1 MNDDRTLEFNLATIE
16 TTLTNT
22 QPRWTRL
29 FPPALQTDENSEYI
43 KGLLISL
50 FKDNPDLLQC
60 RQDSIWRA
68 IASICKLGL
77 KPDGMMGECYLIRY
91 GHEAKLQIGY
101 KGLVELARRS
111 GEISKIVTYV
121 VREGDEFEYSTGIE
135 SYERHRPSDSPTRS
149 EQPIT
154 HAVAAIKLTNGEVN
168 IQVMDSSAL
177 ERHKSQYSKGS
188 NSKHSPWNTA
198 EEQMCKK
205 TALSSLIRSGCV
217 PIQTD
222 VEIDMKQNNPVVEN
236 VEFSEL
242 IDNFSESPASG
253 GELASA

>member
-1 MNDDRTLEFNLATIE
+1 MADDRTLEFNLATIE
-16 TTLTNT
+16 SKLTET
-22 QPRWTRL
+22 QDRWQRL
-29 FPPALQTDENSEYI
+29 FPPSLQTTEHSEYI

-50 FKDNPDLLQC
+50 FKESPDLLNC
-60 RQDSIWRA
+60 RPESIWRA
-68 IASICKLGL
+68 IASIVKLGL

-91 GHEAKLQIGY
+91 GQEAKLQIGY

-135 SYERHRPSDSPTRS
+135 SYERHKPCDSANRS

-154 HAVAAIKLTNGEVN
+154 HAVAAIKLTNGEIN
-168 IQVMDSSAL
+168 LQVMDWSAL
-177 ERHKSQYSKGS
+177 ERHKTQYSKGA

-205 TALSSLIRSGCV
+205 TVLSGLLRSGCV

-222 VEIDMKQNNPVVEN
+222 VEIDMKQPNPVVAN
-236 VEFSEL
+236 VEFEEL
-242 IDNFSESPASG
+242 VDNYAESPASG

>member
-1 MNDDRTLEFNLATIE
+1 MADDKTLEFNLATIE
-16 TTLTNT
+16 TKLTET
-22 QPRWTRL
+22 QDRWQRL
-29 FPPALQTDENSEYI
+29 FPPSLQTSEHSEYI

-50 FKDNPDLLQC
+50 FKETPDLLNC
-60 RQDSIWRA
+60 RADSIWRA
-68 IASICKLGL
+68 IASIVKLGL

-91 GHEAKLQIGY
+91 GQEAKLQIGY

-121 VREGDEFEYSTGIE
+121 VREGDDFEYSTGIE
-135 SYERHRPSDSPTRS
+135 SFERHRPCDSATRS

-168 IQVMDSSAL
+168 LQVMDSSAL
-177 ERHKSQYSKGS
+177 DRHKAQYSKGA

-205 TALSSLIRSGCV
+205 TVLSGLLRSGCV

-222 VEIDMKQNNPVVEN
+222 VEIDMKQQNPVVSN
-236 VEFSEL
+236 AEFSEL
-242 IDNFSESPASG
+242 VDNFESPVSEG
-253 GELASA
+253 NLASA